1 MAELP
6 EFENRTRL
14 IIFYIRGFALVKAYI
29 VFLNLQGTLF
39 VLRGVSAMSLSER
52 VISLFYGSTAVISD
66 IALTAQPKINQAS
79 PEHVLHLEAFFRKAS
94 ILTWYAYSATC
105 VEEVYESNRLLN
117 TLIYDELSLLN
128 SYLTEDRLKDYKNL
142 SKHDDWL
149 HSDPLGKDG
158 IPLMA
163 ISEEKEQNLLQMVEG
178 RRETSDDLERIT
190 ALISDLKIV
199 CRIKCSFTYPPVL
212 NQWNQLI
219 LEISNEAGWAPRG
232 SDLYLKSQFISLS
245 EEHISLE
252 FDESNK
258 ATVNITFFPE
268 SDEGNKVIAKL
279 GHHEFAIRTGTPAG
293 AGFWFDMQ
301 KQCTIRIH

>member
-1 MAELP
+1 MGELP
-6 EFENRTRL
+6 EFENKARL
-14 IIFYIRGFALVKAYI
+14 NSFYEPDFAIIKADI
-29 VFLNLQGTLF
+29 AFLNLQSILF
-39 VLRGVSAMSLSER
+39 VLRGASAMSMSDR

-66 IALTAQPKINQAS
+66 IALNSQPKISEAS

-117 TLIYDELSLLN
+117 TLINDEFSLLN
-128 SYLTEDRLKDYKNL
+128 MYLTEDRLKDYQNL

-158 IPLMA
+158 IPLMPM
-163 ISEEKEQNLLQMVEG
+163 SEEKEQYLLEMVEG

-190 ALISDLKIV
+190 ALIADLEIA
-199 CRIKCSFTYPPVL
+199 CRIKSSFTYPSVL
-212 NQWNQLI
+212 NQWNQMI
-219 LEISNEAGWAPRG
+219 LEISNEVGWVPRD
-232 SDLYLKSQFISLS
+232 SELYLKGPSISLS
-245 EEHISLE
+245 EEQIALD
-252 FDESNK
+252 FDENNK

-268 SDEGNKVIAKL
+268 SIEGNEVIAKL